1 MMFAEALRIARESL
15 GMSQMA
21 FGKALRISYATINR
35 YENGKHLPTPV
46 FLNAI
51 TTYLESK
58 GIQLIFDNS
67 EGERSASDG
76 D

>member
-1 MMFAEALRIARESL
+1 MTFAEALRVARESL

-46 FLNAI
+46 FLDAI
-51 TTYLESK
+51 TAYLESK

-67 EGERSASDG
+67 EGERSAGDG